1 VNREGERA
9 EVVASNSNAGDPGFM
24 EALITELKAG
34 RMMTA
39 ANLHGRLV
47 RNRERLGM
55 DTMPFYAARH
65 TVTPRSCVI
74 HPTAHDPKKTNPN
87 PNEDG
92 STRILAGVHVDEVID
107 ALDMKRWLATLVL
120 PTGLEIEMSGVF
132 GKYVQFTLPVEVWTQ
147 LTSRELGED
156 GEAWRFV
163 GVVEGGN
170 ELMRR
175 RLPVRSRR

>member
-1 VNREGERA
+1 
-9 EVVASNSNAGDPGFM
+9 
-24 EALITELKAG
+24 
-34 RMMTA
+34 
-39 ANLHGRLV
+39 
-47 RNRERLGM
+47 
-55 DTMPFYAARH
+55 
-65 TVTPRSCVI
+65 
-74 HPTAHDPKKTNPN
+74 
-87 PNEDG
+87 
-92 STRILAGVHVDEVID
+92 
-107 ALDMKRWLATLVL
+107 MKRWLATLVL

-170 ELMRR
+170 EFMRR